1 MQMVYLRDARE
12 QNSAGWGQETGKRRQ
27 EVNRASL
34 SSMTGLLAT
43 IPTVGM
49 GAESHG
55 VLYDTV

>member
-1 MQMVYLRDARE
+1 MQGGE
-12 QNSAGWGQETGKRRQ
+12 EGTGKRRQ

-34 SSMTGLLAT
+34 GSMTGLLAM

-55 VLYDTV
+55 GLYKTVQIMP

>member
-1 MQMVYLRDARE
+1 MVYLRDARE

-27 EVNRASL
+27 VNRASL

-55 VLYDTV
+55 GLFDTV